1 MVTTCNTVAVTGSWT
16 DEMINEHEALSIS
29 RILLRQRTTSD
40 GKLLKM
46 YFSCPDL
53 LFVDDR
59 LIELK
64 HNGFPSAILAN
75 TKKNE
80 KIGSDWTCSQVDDK
94 KKKALGVWCEHGE
107 LNEFQLTKWN

>member
-1 MVTTCNTVAVTGSWT
+1 MRWSMNTRLYRY
-16 DEMINEHEALSIS
+16 HEYCWDKEQLPM
-29 RILLRQRTTSD
+29 
-40 GKLLKM
+40 GNLLKM

-80 KIGSDWTCSQVDDK
+80 KIGSDWMCSQVDDK